1 MDNNIINDSKFVKS
15 AYITYEIADFLEKPR
30 EINISRIEVV
40 RCIHNYI
47 RTNNLQDKENK
58 HKINPDNKLSTLL
71 NLKKTDE
78 LTYSNLINYL
88 SYNHLTY
95 MNNHIYMLH
104 LKMNLEKR
112 KTTI

>member
-1 MDNNIINDSKFVKS
+1 M
-15 AYITYEIADFLEKPR
+15 
-30 EINISRIEVV
+30 SRIEVV

-95 MNNHIYMLH
+95 MNNHLTYMNNHIYMLH